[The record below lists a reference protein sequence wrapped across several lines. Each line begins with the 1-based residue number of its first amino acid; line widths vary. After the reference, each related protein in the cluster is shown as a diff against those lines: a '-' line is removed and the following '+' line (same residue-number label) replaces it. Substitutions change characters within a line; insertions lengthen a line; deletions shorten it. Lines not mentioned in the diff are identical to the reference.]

1 MKSTVM
7 KTAKTFTLLALV
19 AAALIG
25 SGAYAPKAHAQ
36 EVEVSG
42 PLAGSPS
49 VIALRA
55 YREMRFQVQL
65 HSTMTLQDEFSRAV
79 MFGGQLTFH
88 PTDWL
93 GIGVWGGFA
102 PFHIDTTLTDEVVDK
117 GQTNQVN
124 VLSLPNAANFDE
136 QIGKVKWIAAPQLSF
151 IPLRGKI
158 GIFEAL
164 FVDVDFYISAGAA
177 FAGVE
182 ERADVSGQ
190 AADAC
195 RAMGGGQL
203 ADQIRCFERTQSQTA
218 SRVSIAPTA
227 AFGFSFYMADFVAL
241 TFEYRVVPFSWNGSG
256 TDEAGDSRGDFP
268 DGQINSDDRLLQLNQ
283 MMTLGFAFYL
293 PTRPRLTHSD

>member
-1 MKSTVM
+1 MKATVM
-7 KTAKTFTLLALV
+7 KTAKPITFVGLV
-19 AAALIG
+19 AVALLG
-25 SGAYAPKAHAQ
+25 SGVFAPRAAQ
-36 EVEVSG
+36 AQDVEVSG

-55 YREMRFQVQL
+55 YRQMRFQIQL
-65 HSTMTLQDEFSRAV
+65 QSTMTLQDEFSRAV
-79 MFGGQLTFH
+79 LFGGQLAFH

-102 PFHIDTTLTDEVVDK
+102 PIHIDTTLTDEVTDK

-124 VLSLPNAANFDE
+124 VLSLPNADNFDG
-136 QIGKVKWIAAPQLSF
+136 QIGQIKWIAAPQLSF

-164 FVDVDFYISAGAA
+164 FVDVDFYILAGAA
-177 FAGVE
+177 FAGVD
-182 ERADVSGQ
+182 ERKDVTGAQ
-190 AADAC
+190 FNAC
-195 RAMGGGQL
+195 RAMGGL
-203 ADQIRCFERTQSQTA
+203 ADQIRCFSDSQDDTT

-241 TFEYRVVPFSWNGSG
+241 TFEYRVVPFSWNASG
-256 TDEAGDSRGDFP
+256 TDEAGAATGDFP
-268 DGQINSDDRLLQLNQ
+268 DGQINSDDRLLHLNQ

-293 PTRPRLTHSD
+293 PTHPRLTHKD